1 MIQYSP
7 VVVTFEELLVVGA
20 VVLLLL
26 LLIQEQV
33 VAVSS
38 FVATADAS
46 VHTLVVACV
55 GVEVVLS

>member
-1 MIQYSP
+1 M
-7 VVVTFEELLVVGA
+7 GA

-38 FVATADAS
+38 SVATADAS
-46 VHTLVVACV
+46 VHTLVAACV
-55 GVEVVLS
+55 EVEAVLS